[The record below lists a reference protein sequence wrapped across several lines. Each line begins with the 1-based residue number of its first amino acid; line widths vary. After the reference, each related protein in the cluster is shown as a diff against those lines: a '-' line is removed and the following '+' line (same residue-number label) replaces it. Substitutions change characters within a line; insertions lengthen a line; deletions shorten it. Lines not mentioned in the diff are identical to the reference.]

1 MRFKT
6 TQKARDYFSNRIPA
20 VSRPTGC
27 RILVLGGL
35 CSAGKSARRS
45 VALVVRPPLLESIIL
60 VICSGKPI
68 KFCRWPFRKR
78 CFPKTTRARTV
89 CGKDLQVTMMMRT
102 IVTGGAGFIGSHL
115 VDRLLADGAEVIVV
129 DNFDPFYARAVKE
142 ANLAD
147 ALRSPRCRL
156 VELDI
161 RDAAG
166 AKALMDQF
174 RPDAIVHLAAR
185 AGVRPSIEDPALYAD
200 VNVLG
205 TVHWLE
211 AASRLEPLPRFVYAS
226 SSSVYGDRPDAP
238 FRETD
243 SVDLP
248 ISPYAATKKACE
260 LLAFTFH
267 HLHGLPVTGL
277 RFFTAYGP
285 RNRPDLAIAKFTR
298 LIDRGEPVPMF
309 GDGTTRRDYTFVG
322 DIVDGIIRA
331 INRCEG
337 HHLYNLG
344 NSNPIV
350 LTDLVDAIGRGPGED
365 ADHRAL
371 ARTAGG
377 RPADLCRHQ
386 PSHGRTGLCAEDFY
400 LRRPGELYCLVS
412 NRRVVSVGGQK
423 SCCRKPDGLGGAWKS
438 KGPT

>member
-1 MRFKT
+1 
-6 TQKARDYFSNRIPA
+6 
-20 VSRPTGC
+20 
-27 RILVLGGL
+27 
-35 CSAGKSARRS
+35 
-45 VALVVRPPLLESIIL
+45 
-60 VICSGKPI
+60 
-68 KFCRWPFRKR
+68 
-78 CFPKTTRARTV
+78 
-89 CGKDLQVTMMMRT
+89 MMMRA

-115 VDRLLADGAEVIVV
+115 VDRLLDDGAEVIVV
-129 DNFDPFYARAVKE
+129 DNFDPFYARAIKE
-142 ANLAD
+142 ANLAV
-147 ALRSPRCRL
+147 ALRRPQCRL

-166 AKALMDQF
+166 AKALMNQV

-185 AGVRPSIEDPALYAD
+185 AGVRPSIDDPALYAD

-211 AASRLEPLPRFVYAS
+211 AASRLEPRPRFVYAS

-248 ISPYAATKKACE
+248 ISPYAATKKTCE

-285 RNRPDLAIAKFTR
+285 RNRPDLAIAKFAR

-322 DIVDGIIRA
+322 DVVDGIIRA
-331 INRCEG
+331 VDQCTG

-344 NSNPIV
+344 NSHPIV
-350 LTDLVDAIGRGPGED
+350 LADLVDAI
-365 ADHRAL
+365 AL
-371 ARTAGG
+371 ALGKTPIIQHLPEQPGDVRQTYADISRAANELGYAPKTPISDGLARYIAWYRTA
-377 RPADLCRHQ
+377 
-386 PSHGRTGLCAEDFY
+386 
-400 LRRPGELYCLVS
+400 VS
-412 NRRVVSVGGQK
+412 
-423 SCCRKPDGLGGAWKS
+423 
-438 KGPT
+438 